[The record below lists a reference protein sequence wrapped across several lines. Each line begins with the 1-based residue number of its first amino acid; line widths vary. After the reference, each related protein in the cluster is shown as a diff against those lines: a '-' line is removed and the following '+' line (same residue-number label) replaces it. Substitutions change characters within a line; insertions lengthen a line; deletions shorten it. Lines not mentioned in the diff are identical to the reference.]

1 MKKKIILTLAIVS
14 ILAGVSIY
22 FVVNPSESI
31 YFPPCPFYLLTGF
44 QCPGCGS
51 QRAIHSLLHLDFKQ
65 AFLYNPLLI
74 PALLLVGL
82 LVYLG
87 HFGGKNRFPHLYR
100 TLSGT
105 KFTWAVF
112 IVIVLFGIGR
122 NVFGSLS

>member
-1 MKKKIILTLAIVS
+1 MVG

-22 FVVNPSESI
+22 FAVHPADSV

-65 AFLYNPLLI
+65 AFLYNPLFM
-74 PALLLVGL
+74 PALLLVGV

-87 HFGGKNRFPHLYR
+87 YFGGKNRFPRLYR
-100 TLSGT
+100 ILSGT
-105 KFTWAVF
+105 KFTWTVF
-112 IVIVLFGIGR
+112 LVIVLFGIGR
-122 NVFGSLS
+122 NLFSSSS